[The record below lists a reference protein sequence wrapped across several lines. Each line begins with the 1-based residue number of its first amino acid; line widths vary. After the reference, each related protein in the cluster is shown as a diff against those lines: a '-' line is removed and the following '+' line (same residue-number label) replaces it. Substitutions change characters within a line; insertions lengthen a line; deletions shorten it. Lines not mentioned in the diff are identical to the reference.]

1 VREIACDVDVDQ
13 GEEKKSTSLA
23 SSRIRMTLEWFVDSI
38 HKSKHQKYAWYNP
51 QFLNARRARQTKPAS

>member
-1 VREIACDVDVDQ
+1 VDQ